1 MHLVLKII
9 PKKWLITLAL
19 IVMGLFS
26 FLLLGVVS
34 IFIAAM
40 GSNSGTNTGDITYTG
55 EGQVMNVSPE
65 VLKWEPTIR
74 KHAKDFG
81 VEPFVALMLAQMMQ
95 ESGGRGSDPMQS
107 SEGAFNTKYCKKPN
121 CITDPDYSIW
131 AGVQEFKHAIERAG
145 VTSPGDMD
153 HIKTALQAYNFGTG
167 FFDFINSNGGKYTKE
182 LAIKFSQEQYKK
194 VAHTGM
200 YHCLR
205 PEAVPFQACYGDIL
219 YVDAVLKYYQPG
231 SVVSGGGGNS
241 GSGGSS
247 GVKVVDVGRPLIGK
261 STYVFGGGRKQSEI
275 DRNIFDCSS
284 FVHWAFKQ
292 VGRELGPVTDVNTES
307 LNKIG
312 QKISPN
318 DMKPGDVIF
327 FDTYKKDGHVGFVV
341 DKNHFIGCQTNKGVS
356 IEDLNN
362 PYWKRVFTGHVRRF

>member
-9 PKKWLITLAL
+9 PKKWLIMLAL
-19 IVMGLFS
+19 AMMGL
-26 FLLLGVVS
+26 LLVFFMGVVTIITGGSDSSDSGS
-34 IFIAAM
+34 IDGGFV
-40 GSNSGTNTGDITYTG
+40 GG
-55 EGQVMNVSPE
+55 EGAVQGVSE
-65 VLKWEPTIR
+65 AVLRWEPVLR
-74 KHAKDFG
+74 KHAKEFG
-81 VEPFVALMLAQMMQ
+81 VEGFVPLMMAQMMQ
-95 ESGGRGSDPMQS
+95 ESGGQGSDPMQS

-145 VTSPGDMD
+145 VTGPGDMD

-167 FFDFINSNGGKYTKE
+167 FFDFVASNGGKYTKE
-182 LAIKFSQEQYKK
+182 IAIKFSQQQYKK

-231 SVVSGGGGNS
+231 AVSTGGGKNP

-292 VGRELGPVTDVNTES
+292 IGRDLGPVTDVNTES

-318 DMKPGDVIF
+318 DMKAGDVIF
-327 FDTYKKDGHVGFVV
+327 FDTYKRDGHVGLVI
-341 DKNHFIGCQTNKGVS
+341 DKNTFIGCQTNKGVS
-356 IEDLNN
+356 IESLSN
-362 PYWKRVFTGHVRRF
+362 PYWKDVFKGHVRRY

>member
-9 PKKWLITLAL
+9 PKKWLIMLAL
-19 IVMGLFS
+19 AMMGL
-26 FLLLGVVS
+26 LLVFFMGVVTIITGGSDSSDSGS
-34 IFIAAM
+34 IDGGFV
-40 GSNSGTNTGDITYTG
+40 GG
-55 EGQVMNVSPE
+55 EGAVQGVSE
-65 VLKWEPTIR
+65 AVLRWEPVLR
-74 KHAKDFG
+74 KHAKEFG
-81 VEPFVALMLAQMMQ
+81 VEGFVPLMMAQMMQ
-95 ESGGRGSDPMQS
+95 ESGGQGSDPMQS

-145 VTSPGDMD
+145 VTGPGDMD

-167 FFDFINSNGGKYTKE
+167 FFDFVASNGGKYTKE
-182 LAIKFSQEQYKK
+182 IAIKFSQEQYKK

-231 SVVSGGGGNS
+231 AVSTGGGKNP

-292 VGRELGPVTDVNTES
+292 IGRDLGPVTDVNTES

-318 DMKPGDVIF
+318 DMKAGDVIF
-327 FDTYKKDGHVGFVV
+327 FDTYKHDGHVGLVI
-341 DKNHFIGCQTNKGVS
+341 DKNTFIGCQTNKGVS

-362 PYWKRVFTGHVRRF
+362 PYWKKVFSGHVRRF

>member
-9 PKKWLITLAL
+9 PKKWLIMLAL
-19 IVMGLFS
+19 AMMGL
-26 FLLLGVVS
+26 LLVFFMGVVTIITGGSDSSDSGS
-34 IFIAAM
+34 IDGGFV
-40 GSNSGTNTGDITYTG
+40 GG
-55 EGQVMNVSPE
+55 EGAVQGVSE
-65 VLKWEPTIR
+65 AVLRWEPVLR
-74 KHAKDFG
+74 KHAKEFG
-81 VEPFVALMLAQMMQ
+81 VEGFVPLMMAQMMQ
-95 ESGGRGSDPMQS
+95 ESGGQGSDPMQS

-145 VTSPGDMD
+145 VTGPGDMD

-167 FFDFINSNGGKYTKE
+167 FFDFVASNGGKYTKE
-182 LAIKFSQEQYKK
+182 IAIKFSQEQYKK

-231 SVVSGGGGNS
+231 AVSTGGGKNP

-292 VGRELGPVTDVNTES
+292 IGRDLGPVTDVNTES

-318 DMKPGDVIF
+318 DMKAGDVIF
-327 FDTYKKDGHVGFVV
+327 FDTYKHDGHVGLVI
-341 DKNHFIGCQTNKGVS
+341 DKNTFIGCQTNKGVS

-362 PYWKRVFTGHVRRF
+362 PYWKKVFSGHVRMF